1 MSLRFHLFTDHVKL
15 LLNFSATDIENFRT
29 ALTCSSVSGRLRFTW
44 YESCLRQREAT
55 TNGGKANQFQT
66 CARTGMGRIAVTT
79 SNQSFVIAHAWEIT
93 NRRFLFTCLA
103 LIIYRYSFIYCTIW
117 ILIRTVPMEQE
128 SRSRQVNQ
136 NPVLAIPLAALQR
149 WARCIGK

>member
-93 NRRFLFTCLA
+93 NRRL
-103 LIIYRYSFIYCTIW
+103 
-117 ILIRTVPMEQE
+117 LIRTVPMEQE
-128 SRSRQVNQ
+128 GRSRQVNQ